1 MLLYFFIY
9 IDYFLLINY
18 NIMIELT
25 FLLNGLKSF
34 IFLLNNLKFTEI
46 ILKAARGSAASS
58 IITTPLAYPPGGRT
72 SRLPPQPQR
81 SHKRNPWPKG
91 CG

>member
-1 MLLYFFIY
+1 MEFLETFF
-9 IDYFLLINY
+9 FE
-18 NIMIELT
+18 NILE
-25 FLLNGLKSF
+25 KS